1 MSKLEEI
8 KEKYADFDWH
18 TFDIEI
24 SDYFYLKNH
33 PEEED
38 AQAIDK
44 LYEQIYAQVAEKCNE
59 SGEYTIDCFNNRYT
73 VRKISEV
80 EQIHY
85 EAMSDE
91 EKAEYDLNKKNQAIN
106 NRRYER
112 DIILREKVDPVV
124 SNPLRWESLSEEE
137 KENYK
142 NYRLYLLDI
151 PQQENFPNEEI
162 LSFEDFVISHK

>member
-8 KEKYADFDWH
+8 KEKYADFDWR
-18 TFDIEI
+18 TFDIEF
-24 SDYFYLKNH
+24 SEYFYLKNH

-59 SGEYTIDCFNNRYT
+59 SGEYMIDCFNNRYT
-73 VRKISEV
+73 VRKISEI

-91 EKAEYDLNKKNQAIN
+91 EKAEYDLNKKKTTIN
-106 NRRYER
+106 DEIWKNKTYLSDTDYIVTKINE
-112 DIILREKVDPVV
+112 IIATGTEEEIAEVK
-124 SNPLRWESLSEEE
+124 SKYSEELTKR
-137 KENYK
+137 KEV
-142 NYRLYLLDI
+142 RARI
-151 PQQENFPNEEI
+151 NELEEE
-162 LSFEDFVISHK
+162 LKSLG